1 LARRLQNHVSLRWIV
16 AKAGSLLNDMM
27 RLATRTEAV
36 NGEETTDEEAERK
49 EQERIA
55 YEGVD
60 GEEGDDDGVVC

>member
-1 LARRLQNHVSLRWIV
+1 
-16 AKAGSLLNDMM
+16 MM